1 MNLTTTEALE
11 SNFNQLSELL
21 VNHLQS
27 EEHLSIELSGE
38 QSQFLRFNTA
48 KVRQAGT
55 VCDGTIQ
62 LTLINQ
68 QKTAYTAFPFTGD
81 LAVDTA
87 IALDKLNELKKEV
100 AQLPEDPYIVLPENK
115 GSSRDVYTG
124 DLLPPSEAIDEILKD
139 VQGLDF
145 TGFYASGTV
154 IRANANSAG
163 QKHWFATESFFLDY
177 SLIAPSE
184 KAVKAI
190 LAGREWQASRY
201 QEQIQQGIEQL
212 KILNDTPVHEV
223 KPGRYRT
230 YLAPDATAAI
240 LGMFSWG
247 GVSESSMRQGESALA
262 KLREGKTL
270 SPLFNLR
277 ENFTSGSVPRF
288 NELGEIAPDEIPIIV
303 EGKLVNTLVSSRTA
317 IEYGLQANGASG
329 SEGLRSPEIST
340 GTLQNSEILKQLDT
354 GLYLSNLHY
363 LNWSDRPGGRMTG
376 MTRYA
381 CFWVE
386 NGQIVAPIKDL
397 RFDDSLYAFLGEN
410 LIALTDFQDMIPN
423 TDTYFRRS
431 LGGSL
436 MPGLLLED
444 FTFTL

>member
-1 MNLTTTEALE
+1 MNLTLE
-11 SNFNQLSELL
+11 SSFNQLSELL
-21 VNHLQS
+21 IDHLHS

-38 QSQFLRFNTA
+38 QSHFLRFNTA

-55 VCDGTIQ
+55 VSDSTLQ

-68 QKTAYTAFPFTGD
+68 QRTAYTAFPFTGD
-81 LAVDTA
+81 LTVDTA
-87 IALDKLNELKKEV
+87 TAIKQLNELKKEV
-100 AQLPEDPYIVLPENK
+100 AQLPEDPYIVLPEDK

-124 DLLPPSEAIDEILKD
+124 DLLPLESAVDEILKE
-139 VQGLDF
+139 VQGYDF
-145 TGFYASGTV
+145 TGFYASGSV
-154 IRANANSAG
+154 IRANCNSAG

-177 SLIAPSE
+177 SLIAPSQ

-190 LAGREWQASRY
+190 LAGKQWQASRY
-201 QEQIQQGIEQL
+201 QEQIQQGTKQL
-212 KILNDTPVHEV
+212 QIMDTSIHAV

-230 YLAPDATAAI
+230 YFAPAAFSEI
-240 LGMFSWG
+240 LSMFSWG
-247 GVSESSMRQGESALA
+247 AVSESSMRQGESALA

-277 ENFTSGSVPRF
+277 ENFNIGSVPRF
-288 NELGEIAPDEIPIIV
+288 NELGEIAPDEIPLII

-317 IEYGLQANGASG
+317 LEYGLKANGASG
-329 SEGLRSPEIST
+329 GEGLRSPEVT
-340 GTLQNSEILKQLDT
+340 PGTLQSSEILKQLDT

-410 LIALTDFQDMIPN
+410 LIALTDFQDFIPN
-423 TDTYFRRS
+423 TDTYERRS
-431 LGGSL
+431 LGGLL
-436 MPGLLLED
+436 MPGLLIDD

>member
-1 MNLTTTEALE
+1 MNLIPVELLE

-21 VNHLQS
+21 INHLQG
-27 EEHLSIELSGE
+27 EEHLAIELSGE
-38 QSQFLRFNTA
+38 QSHFLRFNTA

-55 VCDGTIQ
+55 VCDGTLQ
-62 LTLINQ
+62 VTLIDR

-87 IALDKLNELKKEV
+87 TAIQQLILLREEI
-100 AQLPEDPYIVLPENK
+100 AQLPKDPYIVLPENK

-124 DLLPPSEAIDEILKD
+124 ELLPVESAVEEILKE
-139 VQGLDF
+139 VQGHDF
-145 TGFYASGTV
+145 TGFYASGSI

-177 SLIAPSE
+177 SLIAPSS
-184 KAVKAI
+184 KAVKAT
-190 LAGREWQASRY
+190 LAGKEWQTARY
-201 QEQIQQGIEQL
+201 QEQIHQGIEQL
-212 KILNDTPVHEV
+212 KILDTPVHEV

-230 YLAPDATAAI
+230 YLAPAATAEI
-240 LGMFSWG
+240 IGMFSWG

-270 SPLFNLR
+270 SPRFNLR

-317 IEYGLQANGASG
+317 LEYGIQANGASG
-329 SEGLRSPEIST
+329 GEGLRSPEVSP
-340 GTLQNSEILKQLDT
+340 GTLQNSEILKQLNT

-410 LIALTDFQDMIPN
+410 LIALTDVQDLVPN
-423 TDTYFRRS
+423 TDTYERRS
-431 LGGSL
+431 LGGLL
-436 MPGLLLED
+436 MPGLLVKD

>member
-1 MNLTTTEALE
+1 MNLATVESLE
-11 SNFNQLSELL
+11 SSFNQLSELL
-21 VNHLQS
+21 LAHLHA

-38 QSQFLRFNTA
+38 QSHFLRFNTA

-55 VCDGTIQ
+55 VFDSTLQ

-68 QKTAYTAFPFTGD
+68 QRTAYTAFPFTGD

-87 IALDKLNELKKEV
+87 TAIEQLNELKKEV
-100 AQLPEDPYIVLPENK
+100 AQLPEDPYIVLPQDK

-124 DLLPPSEAIDEILKD
+124 DLLPLESAVDEILKE
-139 VQGLDF
+139 VQGYDF
-145 TGFYASGTV
+145 TGFYASGSV
-154 IRANANSAG
+154 IRANCNSAG

-177 SLIAPSE
+177 SLIAPSQ
-184 KAVKAI
+184 KAVKAT
-190 LAGREWQASRY
+190 LAGKQWQASRY
-201 QEQIQQGIEQL
+201 QEQIQQGIKQL
-212 KILNDTPVHEV
+212 QIMDTPVHAV

-230 YLAPDATAAI
+230 YFAPAAFSEI
-240 LGMFSWG
+240 LSMFSWG
-247 GVSESSMRQGESALA
+247 AVSESSMRQGESALA

-277 ENFTSGSVPRF
+277 ENFKIGSVPRF
-288 NELGEIAPDEIPIIV
+288 NELGEIAPDEIPLIIK
-303 EGKLVNTLVSSRTA
+303 GKLVNTLVSSRTA
-317 IEYGLQANGASG
+317 IEYGLEANGASG
-329 SEGLRSPEIST
+329 GEGLRSPEVT
-340 GTLQNSEILKQLDT
+340 PGTLQSSEILKQLDT

-410 LIALTDFQDMIPN
+410 LITLTDFQDFIPN
-423 TDTYFRRS
+423 TDTYERRS
-431 LGGSL
+431 LGGLL
-436 MPGLLLED
+436 MPGLLVDD

>member
-1 MNLTTTEALE
+1 MSQDLEA
-11 SNFNQLSELL
+11 NFNQLAEGLSDR
-21 VNHLQS
+21 LQS
-27 EEHLSIELSGE
+27 GEHLSLELSGE
-38 QSQFLRFNTA
+38 ASHFLRFNTA

-55 VCDGTIQ
+55 VADRTLK
-62 LTLINQ
+62 LTLIAQ
-68 QKTAYTAFPFTGD
+68 QRTAYSTFPFTGD

-87 IALDKLNELKKEV
+87 TARQQLKELRTEIP
-100 AQLPEDPYIVLPENK
+100 QLPEDPYIVLPENK

-124 DLLPPSEAIDEILKD
+124 DLLPLDSAVDEILKE
-139 VQGLDF
+139 VQGIDF
-145 TGFYASGTV
+145 TGIYASGTL

-177 SLIAPSE
+177 SLIAPSQ
-184 KAVKAI
+184 KAVKAT
-190 LAGREWQASRY
+190 LAGKQWQAARY
-201 QEQIQQGIEQL
+201 REQIQQGIEQL
-212 KILNDTPVHEV
+212 KILDTAVHEV

-230 YLAPDATAAI
+230 YLAPAATAEI
-240 LGMFSWG
+240 LSMFSWG
-247 GVSESSMRQGESALA
+247 GVSEASMRQGESALA

-277 ENFTSGSVPRF
+277 ENFTIGSVPRF
-288 NELGEIAPDEIPIIV
+288 NELGEIAPDEIPLIV
-303 EGKLVNTLVSSRTA
+303 EGQLVNTLINSRTA
-317 IEYGLQANGASG
+317 LEYGLKANGASKW
-329 SEGLRSPEIST
+329 EGLRSPEVT
-340 GTLQNSEILKQLDT
+340 PGTLQSTEILQQLDT

-386 NGQIVAPIKDL
+386 KGQIVAPIKDL

-410 LIALTDFQDMIPN
+410 LIALTDFQDFDPN
-423 TDTYFRRS
+423 IDTYDRRS
-431 LGGSL
+431 LGGLL
-436 MPGLLLED
+436 MPGLLVED

>member
-1 MNLTTTEALE
+1 MNLTTQEALE

-27 EEHLSIELSGE
+27 DEHLSIELSGE
-38 QSQFLRFNTA
+38 QSHFLRFNTA
-48 KVRQAGT
+48 KVRQAGI
-55 VCDGTIQ
+55 VCDSTIQ

-68 QKTAYTAFPFTGD
+68 QKTAYTAFPFSGD
-81 LAVDTA
+81 LAFDTA

-100 AQLPEDPYIVLPENK
+100 TQLPEDPYIVLPENK

-124 DLLPPSEAIDEILKD
+124 ELLPIESAVDEILKE
-139 VQGLDF
+139 VQSIDF
-145 TGFYASGTV
+145 TGIYASGTI

-177 SLIAPSE
+177 SLIAPSS
-184 KAVKAI
+184 KAVKAT

-201 QEQIQQGIEQL
+201 REQIQLGIEQL

-230 YLAPDATAAI
+230 YLAPAATAEI
-240 LGMFSWG
+240 LSMFSWG
-247 GVSESSMRQGESALA
+247 GVSESSMRQGESALT

-288 NELGEIAPDEIPIIV
+288 NELGEIAPDEIPIII

-317 IEYGLQANGASG
+317 LEYGLQANGASG
-329 SEGLRSPEIST
+329 GEGLRSPEVST

-363 LNWSDRPGGRMTG
+363 LNWSDRPGGRLTG

-410 LIALTDFQDMIPN
+410 LIALTDFQDFVPN
-423 TDTYFRRS
+423 TDTYERRS
-431 LGGSL
+431 LGGLL
-436 MPGLLLED
+436 MPGLLVED

>member
-1 MNLTTTEALE
+1 MNLTTVEALE

-27 EEHLSIELSGE
+27 DEHLSIVLSGE
-38 QSQFLRFNTA
+38 QSHFLRFNTA

-55 VCDGTIQ
+55 VCDATIQ

-81 LAVDTA
+81 LAFDTA

-100 AQLPEDPYIVLPENK
+100 TQLPEDPYIVLPENK

-124 DLLPPSEAIDEILKD
+124 ELLPIESAVDEILKE
-139 VQGLDF
+139 VQSIDF
-145 TGFYASGTV
+145 TGIYASGTV

-177 SLIAPSE
+177 SLIAPSS
-184 KAVKAI
+184 KAVKAT
-190 LAGREWQASRY
+190 LAGREWQVSRY
-201 QEQIQQGIEQL
+201 REQIQLGIEQL
-212 KILNDTPVHEV
+212 KILDTPVHEV

-230 YLAPDATAAI
+230 YLAPAATAEI
-240 LGMFSWG
+240 LSMFSWG
-247 GVSESSMRQGESALA
+247 GVSESSMRQGESALT

-288 NELGEIAPDEIPIIV
+288 NELGEIAPDKIPIII

-317 IEYGLQANGASG
+317 LEYGLQANGASG
-329 SEGLRSPEIST
+329 GEGLRSPEVST

-397 RFDDSLYAFLGEN
+397 RFDDSLYGFLGEN
-410 LIALTDFQDMIPN
+410 LIALTDFQDFVPN
-423 TDTYFRRS
+423 TDTYERRS
-431 LGGSL
+431 LGGLL
-436 MPGLLLED
+436 MPGLLVEN